1 MRLSPGRIKSSHGP
15 GISVWLQVAYP
26 CASVLNCVRNQTK
39 AKSLFVHCSFSTSF
53 TFFFHH
59 FPLALVGS
67 RLVSACAV
75 CLIGSIFRVRNALV
89 EGFVSTSAE
98 TCLILACISCHWHF
112 LIFSTFFGCSFWC
125 PTRYVIGRHEGH
137 PHTNSCVLRAHF
149 PHYKPREPL
158 DIDVY
163 SNFCSS
169 YKYIYICL
177 ASLKATEMYIVSL
190 QCCPW
195 STPSFPHTQTAAHGL
210 ASFFIHFCLPGK
222 SCRGEG

>member
-112 LIFSTFFGCSFWC
+112 LIFSTFLGVLFG
-125 PTRYVIGRHEGH
+125 V
-137 PHTNSCVLRAHF
+137 
-149 PHYKPREPL
+149 PL
-158 DIDVY
+158 DTSLVDTKATLTRIVVY
-163 SNFCSS
+163 YERISRTTNLVNRLILMCTQIFALHIS
-169 YKYIYICL
+169 IYIF
-177 ASLKATEMYIVSL
+177 V
-190 QCCPW
+190 
-195 STPSFPHTQTAAHGL
+195 
-210 ASFFIHFCLPGK
+210 
-222 SCRGEG
+222 